1 MIFRENLFSGALG
14 KLRNIGTPK
23 NWATPHTV
31 KIQPDNIFEVPFN
44 IQGDLEA
51 HSLDGRLWFYRRSK
65 RLGIIALKW
74 NSETARLEYAEA
86 RNLSNNS
93 EVVLACG
100 LDWILTNNTIFM
112 VADEAPFIRSAALFD
127 ADIPFFFLYSLLRDQ
142 RLGESGI
149 DPITGGAWGVR
160 EDNGNS
166 DGNGYF
172 MKNTHLLYPAGN
184 HVFEACYSLLP
195 AVGDWQILENFLIQR
210 PEDSETI
217 ESYNY
222 MHAVR
227 PLIPLEFHDDG
238 TALYGTGYNFDH
250 RGIQLFHCNGQIWGK
265 GLLSIGKVS
274 LLPAVFGDKDSVQE
288 YYLCIQPD
296 FTFYPHSDFFFCNI
310 SYFDLKS
317 GEKITSEELSHDNSE
332 DGNAEED
339 FLVHSF
345 AVSVIS
351 RTWAQA
357 KATCNALGG
366 HLATSTSK
374 EKNSFLASLIGR
386 KTVWLG
392 GSDEVKEGTW
402 QWITGEDWDY
412 TNWTSGE
419 PNNSK
424 NEDFLALQPSGTW
437 NDAGASA
444 SYYYI
449 CEWDYVIDE
458 NDFLGCL
465 WPDISSVSVG
475 SDSLYG
481 VLSQQANTL
490 IAKPC
495 VLSSD
500 SRIFRP
506 QTGDF
511 TSLSDNNGQSFFDV
525 LSYKGLWLDDNGAQI
540 LLGESVDDPQVWKC
554 KTLPQ
559 WLAPAENIY
568 AVTKDYVAAAADN
581 SLFLT
586 SLKTGFNR
594 QFIFPN
600 TMPLSARSFAA
611 DSLRETNQGDS
622 EAQQDSP
629 QEFYR
634 LAISETSNENN
645 RKVFSV
651 CRLLDHDI
659 TPQTIEWQDIYKEAV
674 KITFLN
680 FFEVPFHYEEFGF
693 PFNFYTA
700 LNDTPVFRVSAAA
713 FYVRYKKHD
722 TQVVN
727 VYQWLYGGGER
738 YEEVLGDAY
747 FDSPEEDTGTY
758 KNQIQDS
765 SVEKIIDRVDFEI
778 LVIDPDNGEKN
789 IHSISFPIPNNV
801 VMKTVD
807 TTGRISS
814 GDGTGVIPYP
824 LSYQDVSEESTL
836 YTNINVVLHD
846 NNICVSAVD
855 FFHGNQ
861 VFFPALSLPDNVQS
875 FITPDV
881 QSSITYK
888 RMFNDDFTY
897 DDYGRPRFSDI
908 NTLNQTFIVFAEQ
921 FTNTLLAFEL
931 ASLENWQLMLTQL
944 IPSIVDQCYIC
955 PCGDNTFTNTSGT
968 FSKSALFIWEAWWP
982 GSTNREEHLYY
993 IVCRADTFPEV
1004 LDFYSLSER
1013 SNLS

>member
-14 KLRNIGTPK
+14 KLWNIGTPK

-31 KIQPDNIFEVPFN
+31 KIEPDNTFEVPFN

-74 NSETARLEYAEA
+74 NSETAKLEYAEA

-149 DPITGGAWGVR
+149 DPITGEAWGLHQ
-160 EDNGNS
+160 DNGNS

-172 MKNTHLLYPAGN
+172 MKNTHLLYPAGS

-195 AVGDWQILENFLIQR
+195 AVGDWQIFENFLIQR
-210 PEDSETI
+210 PNASETI
-217 ESYNY
+217 KSYNY

-227 PLIPLEFHDDG
+227 PLIPLEFNNDE

-265 GLLSIGKVS
+265 GLQSIGKVS

-357 KATCNALGG
+357 KAACKVLGG
-366 HLATSTSK
+366 HLATSTS
-374 EKNSFLASLIGR
+374 EVKNSFLASLIGG

-412 TNWTSGE
+412 TNWASGE

-437 NDAGASA
+437 NNAGASA
-444 SYYYI
+444 SHYYI

-465 WPDISSVSVG
+465 WPDLSPVSLG
-475 SDSLYG
+475 SDSLYC
-481 VLSQQANTL
+481 VLSEQANTL
-490 IAKPC
+490 INKPC

-500 SRIFRP
+500 ARIFRP

-540 LLGESVDDPQVWKC
+540 LLGESVDDPQVWEC

-559 WLAPAENIY
+559 WLAPAESIY
-568 AVTKDYVAAAADN
+568 AVTEDYVAASADKA
-581 SLFLT
+581 LFLT

-611 DSLRETNQGDS
+611 DSLREPQQGTS
-622 EAQQDSP
+622 ETQQDSS

-634 LAISETSNENN
+634 LAISETSNESN

-680 FFEVPFHYEEFGF
+680 LFEVPFHYEEFGF
-693 PFNFYTA
+693 PFNFNAA
-700 LNDTPVFRVSAAA
+700 LNDTPVFRVSAA

-747 FDSPEEDTGTY
+747 FDTPEEDSGIY
-758 KNQIQDS
+758 SNRIQYS

-778 LVIDPDNGEKN
+778 LVIDPDNGEKT
-789 IHSISFPIPNNV
+789 IHSVSFHIPNNV
-801 VMKTVD
+801 VMETID
-807 TTGRISS
+807 TTGRIPS
-814 GDGTGVIPYP
+814 GDGAGIIPYP
-824 LSYQDVSEESTL
+824 LSYLDVSEESTL
-836 YTNINVVLHD
+836 YTNIEIVLHD
-846 NNICVSAVD
+846 NNVCVSAVD
-855 FFHGNQ
+855 FFQGSQ
-861 VFFPALSLPDNVQS
+861 VFFPALNLPDNVQR
-875 FITPDV
+875 FIAPEV
-881 QSSITYK
+881 QSSIIYK
-888 RMFNDDFTY
+888 RMFNEDFKY
-897 DDYGRPRFSDI
+897 FEGRPVFVDI
-908 NTLNQTFIVFAEQ
+908 NMPNKTFIAFAEQ
-921 FTNTLLAFEL
+921 FSKTLFGFEL
-931 ASLENWQLMLTQL
+931 SSIENWQQILTQL
-944 IPSIVDQCYIC
+944 IPSIVSQCYTC
-955 PCGDNTFTNTSGT
+955 PCNYDTVDNSSGT
-968 FSKSALFIWEAWWP
+968 FSKTALLIFEVHWLAVY
-982 GSTNREEHLYY
+982 GGDEHMHYF
-993 IVCRADTFPEV
+993 VFRADTYPEV
-1004 LDFYSLSER
+1004 FDFYAHSER
-1013 SNLS
+1013 RNLL